1 MKNFILNLCRTL
13 LGILGFSFVSACD
26 GEGASPIPMYGV
38 PAPEYGSPYAEYFVK
53 GKVTDEAGNPIK
65 GIAVTVPDEYADTV
79 FTSADGSYEL
89 NGGFSYAEKTIDV
102 RFTDVDDEENG
113 GWFARQEKAVALE
126 KQEDGKGWYLGLFGA
141 LGVDVKMHPVETVAE
156 YGVPYATFEI
166 KGKVVDSEGNPLEGI
181 EVYGEDIYE
190 HMRQKAVTAEDG
202 SFLLVQPDWFPA
214 GEADICFED
223 VDGEENGGDFGKK
236 TETVKLTQTED
247 GEGHWNDGV
256 YSSEDLTITM

>member
-1 MKNFILNLCRTL
+1 
-13 LGILGFSFVSACD
+13 
-26 GEGASPIPMYGV
+26 MYGV
-38 PAPEYGSPYAEYFVK
+38 PAEYGSPYAEYFVK
-53 GKVTDEAGNPIK
+53 GKVTDDAGKPIK
-65 GIAVTVPDEYADTV
+65 GIAVTGPDKSVDTV

-89 NGGFSYAEKTIDV
+89 NGDFFPVETIDV
-102 RFTDVDDEENG
+102 KFTDVDDEENG
-113 GWFARQEKAVALE
+113 GWFATQEKHVALE
-126 KQEDGKGWYLGLFGA
+126 QQKEGQGWYFGVFGA
-141 LGVDVKMHPVETVAE
+141 LGVDVKMHPVESVAE

-166 KGKVVDSEGNPLEGI
+166 KGKVVDSEGNPLKGI

-190 HMRQKAVTAEDG
+190 YMRVKTTTDEDG
-202 SFLLVQPDWFPA
+202 SFNLVQPEWLPA

>member
-1 MKNFILNLCRTL
+1 MRNYILNLCKTL

-26 GEGASPIPMYGV
+26 GEGTSPIPMYGV
-38 PAPEYGSPYAEYFVK
+38 QVEYGSPYAEYFVK
-53 GKVTDEAGNPIK
+53 GKVTDDAGRPIK

-89 NGGFSYAEKTIDV
+89 NGGFFPVETIDV
-102 RFTDVDDEENG
+102 KFTDVDDEENG
-113 GWFARQEKAVALE
+113 GWFATQEKHVALE
-126 KQEDGKGWYLGLFGA
+126 QQKEGQGWYFGVFGA
-141 LGVDVKMHPVETVAE
+141 LGVDVKMHPVESVAE

-166 KGKVVDSEGNPLEGI
+166 KGKVVDSEGNPLKGI

-190 HMRQKAVTAEDG
+190 DIRVKTTTDEEG
-202 SFLLVQPDWFPA
+202 SFNLVQPEWFPA

>member
-26 GEGASPIPMYGV
+26 GEGTSPVPMYGV
-38 PAPEYGSPYAEYFVK
+38 PAEYGSPYAEYFVK
-53 GKVTDEAGNPIK
+53 GKVTDDAGKPIK
-65 GIAVTVPDEYADTV
+65 GIAVTGPDKSVDTV

-89 NGGFSYAEKTIDV
+89 NGDFFPVETIDV
-102 RFTDVDDEENG
+102 KFTDVDDEENG
-113 GWFARQEKAVALE
+113 GWFATQEKHVALE
-126 KQEDGKGWYLGLFGA
+126 QQKEGQGWYFGVFGA

-166 KGKVVDSEGNPLEGI
+166 KGKVVDSEGNPLKGI

-190 HMRQKAVTAEDG
+190 YMRVKTTTDEDG
-202 SFLLVQPDWFPA
+202 SFNLVQPEWLPA

>member
-1 MKNFILNLCRTL
+1 MRNYILNLCKTL

-26 GEGASPIPMYGV
+26 GEGTSPIPMYGV
-38 PAPEYGSPYAEYFVK
+38 PVEYGSPYAEYFVK
-53 GKVTDEAGNPIK
+53 GKVTDDAGKPIK
-65 GIAVTVPDEYADTV
+65 GIAVTGPDKSVDTV

-89 NGGFSYAEKTIDV
+89 NGDFFPVETIDV
-102 RFTDVDDEENG
+102 KFTDVDDEENG
-113 GWFARQEKAVALE
+113 GWFATQEKHVALE
-126 KQEDGKGWYLGLFGA
+126 QQKEGQGWYFGVFGA
-141 LGVDVKMHPVETVAE
+141 LGVDVKMHPVESVAE

-166 KGKVVDSEGNPLEGI
+166 KGKVVDSDGNPLEGI

-202 SFLLVQPDWFPA
+202 SFHLVQPNWFPA

>member
-1 MKNFILNLCRTL
+1 MRNYILNLCKTL

-26 GEGASPIPMYGV
+26 GEGTSPIPMYGV
-38 PAPEYGSPYAEYFVK
+38 PVEYGSPYAEYFVK
-53 GKVTDEAGNPIK
+53 GKVTDDAGKPIK

-89 NGGFSYAEKTIDV
+89 NGGFFPVETIDV
-102 RFTDVDDEENG
+102 KFTDVDDEENG
-113 GWFARQEKAVALE
+113 GWFATQEKHVALE
-126 KQEDGKGWYLGLFGA
+126 QQKEGQGWYFGVFGA
-141 LGVDVKMHPVETVAE
+141 LGVDVKMHPVESVAE

-166 KGKVVDSEGNPLEGI
+166 KGKVVDSEGNPLKGI

-190 HMRQKAVTAEDG
+190 YMRVKTTTDEDG
-202 SFLLVQPDWFPA
+202 SFNLVQPEWLPA

>member
-1 MKNFILNLCRTL
+1 MRNYILNLCKTL

-26 GEGASPIPMYGV
+26 GEGTSPIPMYGV
-38 PAPEYGSPYAEYFVK
+38 PVEYGSPYAEYFVK
-53 GKVTDEAGNPIK
+53 GKVTDDAGKPIK
-65 GIAVTVPDEYADTV
+65 GIAVTGPDKSVDTV

-89 NGGFSYAEKTIDV
+89 NGDFFPVETIDV
-102 RFTDVDDEENG
+102 KFTDVDDEENG
-113 GWFARQEKAVALE
+113 GWFATQEKHVALE
-126 KQEDGKGWYLGLFGA
+126 QQKEGQGWYFGVFGA
-141 LGVDVKMHPVETVAE
+141 LGVDVKMHPGESVAE

-166 KGKVVDSEGNPLEGI
+166 KGKVVDSDGNPLEGI

-202 SFLLVQPDWFPA
+202 SFLLVQPNWFPA
-214 GEADICFED
+214 VEADICFED

>member
-26 GEGASPIPMYGV
+26 GEGTSPVPMYGV
-38 PAPEYGSPYAEYFVK
+38 PVEYGSPYAEYFVK
-53 GKVTDEAGNPIK
+53 GKVTDDAGKPIK
-65 GIAVTVPDEYADTV
+65 GIAVTGPDKSVDTV

-89 NGGFSYAEKTIDV
+89 NGDFFPVETIDV
-102 RFTDVDDEENG
+102 KFTDVDDEENG
-113 GWFARQEKAVALE
+113 GWFATQEKHVALE
-126 KQEDGKGWYLGLFGA
+126 QQKEGQGWYFGVFGA
-141 LGVDVKMHPVETVAE
+141 LGVDVKMHPVESVAE

-166 KGKVVDSEGNPLEGI
+166 KGKVVDSDGNPLEGI

-202 SFLLVQPDWFPA
+202 SFHLVQPNWFPA
-214 GEADICFED
+214 VEADICFED

>member
-1 MKNFILNLCRTL
+1 MRNYILNLCKTL

-26 GEGASPIPMYGV
+26 GEGTSPIPMYGV
-38 PAPEYGSPYAEYFVK
+38 PAEYGSPYAEYFVK
-53 GKVTDEAGNPIK
+53 GKVTDDAGKPIK
-65 GIAVTVPDEYADTV
+65 GIAVTGPDKSVDTV

-89 NGGFSYAEKTIDV
+89 NGDFFPVETIDV
-102 RFTDVDDEENG
+102 KFTDVDDEENG
-113 GWFARQEKAVALE
+113 GWFATQEKHVALE
-126 KQEDGKGWYLGLFGA
+126 QQKEGQGWYFGVFGA

-166 KGKVVDSEGNPLEGI
+166 KGKVVDSEGNPLKGI

-190 HMRQKAVTAEDG
+190 YMRVKTTTDENG
-202 SFLLVQPDWFPA
+202 SFNLVQPEWLPA

>member
-1 MKNFILNLCRTL
+1 MRNYILNLCKTL

-26 GEGASPIPMYGV
+26 GEGTSPIPMYGV
-38 PAPEYGSPYAEYFVK
+38 PVEYGSPYAEYFVK
-53 GKVTDEAGNPIK
+53 GKVTDDAGKPIK

-89 NGGFSYAEKTIDV
+89 NGGFFPVETIDV
-102 RFTDVDDEENG
+102 KFTDVDDEENG
-113 GWFARQEKAVALE
+113 GWFATQEKHVALE
-126 KQEDGKGWYLGLFGA
+126 QQKEGQGWYFGVFGA
-141 LGVDVKMHPVETVAE
+141 LGVDVKMHPVESVAE

-166 KGKVVDSEGNPLEGI
+166 KGKVVDSEGNPLKGI

-190 HMRQKAVTAEDG
+190 YMRVKTTTDENG
-202 SFLLVQPDWFPA
+202 SFNLVQPEWLPA

>member
-1 MKNFILNLCRTL
+1 MRNYILNLCKTL

-26 GEGASPIPMYGV
+26 GEGTSPVPMYGV
-38 PAPEYGSPYAEYFVK
+38 PVEYGSPYAEYFVK
-53 GKVTDEAGNPIK
+53 GKVTDDAGKPIK
-65 GIAVTVPDEYADTV
+65 GIAVTGPDKSVDTV

-89 NGGFSYAEKTIDV
+89 NGDFFPVETIDV
-102 RFTDVDDEENG
+102 KFTDVDDEENG
-113 GWFARQEKAVALE
+113 GWFATQEKHVALE
-126 KQEDGKGWYLGLFGA
+126 QQKEGQGWYFGVFGA
-141 LGVDVKMHPVETVAE
+141 LGVDVKMHPVESVAE

-166 KGKVVDSEGNPLEGI
+166 KGKVVDSEGNPLKGI

-190 HMRQKAVTAEDG
+190 DMRVKTTTDENG
-202 SFLLVQPDWFPA
+202 SFNLVQPEWFPA

-256 YSSEDLTITM
+256 YSSEDLTIMM

>member
-1 MKNFILNLCRTL
+1 MRNYILNLCKTL

-26 GEGASPIPMYGV
+26 GEGTSPVPMYGV
-38 PAPEYGSPYAEYFVK
+38 PAEYGSPYAEYFVK
-53 GKVTDEAGNPIK
+53 GKVTDDAGKPIK
-65 GIAVTVPDEYADTV
+65 GIAVTGPDKSVDTV

-89 NGGFSYAEKTIDV
+89 NGDFFPVETIDV
-102 RFTDVDDEENG
+102 KFTDVDDEENG
-113 GWFARQEKAVALE
+113 GWFATQEKHVALE
-126 KQEDGKGWYLGLFGA
+126 QQKEGQGWYFGVFGA
-141 LGVDVKMHPVETVAE
+141 LGVDVKMHPVESVAE

-166 KGKVVDSEGNPLEGI
+166 KGKVVDSEGNPLKGI

-190 HMRQKAVTAEDG
+190 DMRVKTTTDENG
-202 SFLLVQPDWFPA
+202 SFNLIQPEWFPA

>member
-1 MKNFILNLCRTL
+1 MRNYILNLCKTL

-26 GEGASPIPMYGV
+26 GEGTSPVPMYGV
-38 PAPEYGSPYAEYFVK
+38 PVEYGSPYAEYFVK
-53 GKVTDEAGNPIK
+53 GKVTDDAGKPIK
-65 GIAVTVPDEYADTV
+65 GIAVTGPDKSVDTV

-89 NGGFSYAEKTIDV
+89 NGDFFPVETIDV
-102 RFTDVDDEENG
+102 KFTDVDDEENG
-113 GWFARQEKAVALE
+113 GWFATQEKHVALE
-126 KQEDGKGWYLGLFGA
+126 QQKEGQGWYFGVFGA
-141 LGVDVKMHPVETVAE
+141 LGVDVKMHPVESVAE

-166 KGKVVDSEGNPLEGI
+166 KGKVVDSEGNPLKGI

-190 HMRQKAVTAEDG
+190 YMRVKTTTDEDG
-202 SFLLVQPDWFPA
+202 SFNLVQPEWLPA

>member
-1 MKNFILNLCRTL
+1 MRNYILNLCKTL

-26 GEGASPIPMYGV
+26 GEGTSPVPMYGV
-38 PAPEYGSPYAEYFVK
+38 PAEYGSPYAEYFVK
-53 GKVTDEAGNPIK
+53 GKVTDDAGKPIK
-65 GIAVTVPDEYADTV
+65 GIAVTGPDKSVDTV

-89 NGGFSYAEKTIDV
+89 NGDFFPVETIDV
-102 RFTDVDDEENG
+102 KFTDVDDEENG
-113 GWFARQEKAVALE
+113 GWFATQEKHVALE
-126 KQEDGKGWYLGLFGA
+126 QQKEGQGWYFGVFGA
-141 LGVDVKMHPVETVAE
+141 LGVDVKMHPVESVAE

-166 KGKVVDSEGNPLEGI
+166 KGKVVDSEGNPLKGI

-190 HMRQKAVTAEDG
+190 YMRVKTTTDEDG
-202 SFLLVQPDWFPA
+202 SFNLVQPEWLPA

-223 VDGEENGGDFGKK
+223 VDGEEDGGDFGKK
-236 TETVKLTQTED
+236 PETVKLTQTED

>member
-1 MKNFILNLCRTL
+1 MRNYILNLCKTL

-26 GEGASPIPMYGV
+26 GEGTSPVPMYGV
-38 PAPEYGSPYAEYFVK
+38 PVEYGSPYAEYFVK
-53 GKVTDEAGNPIK
+53 GKVTDDAGKPIK

-89 NGGFSYAEKTIDV
+89 NGGFFPVETIDV
-102 RFTDVDDEENG
+102 KFTDVDDEENG
-113 GWFARQEKAVALE
+113 GWFATQEKHVALE
-126 KQEDGKGWYLGLFGA
+126 QQKEGQGWYFGVFGA
-141 LGVDVKMHPVETVAE
+141 LGVDVKMHPVESVAE

-166 KGKVVDSEGNPLEGI
+166 KGKVVDSEGNPLKGI

-190 HMRQKAVTAEDG
+190 YMRVKTTTDENG
-202 SFLLVQPDWFPA
+202 SFNLVQPEWLPA

>member
-1 MKNFILNLCRTL
+1 MRNYILNLCKTL

-26 GEGASPIPMYGV
+26 GEGTSPIPMYGV
-38 PAPEYGSPYAEYFVK
+38 PVEYGSPYAEYFVK
-53 GKVTDEAGNPIK
+53 GKVTDDAGKPIK
-65 GIAVTVPDEYADTV
+65 GIAVTAPDKSVDTV

-89 NGGFSYAEKTIDV
+89 NGGFFPVETIDV
-102 RFTDVDDEENG
+102 KFTDVDDEENG
-113 GWFARQEKAVALE
+113 GWFATQEKHVALE
-126 KQEDGKGWYLGLFGA
+126 QQKEGQGWYFGVFGA
-141 LGVDVKMHPVETVAE
+141 LGVDVKMHPAESVAE

-166 KGKVVDSEGNPLEGI
+166 KGKVVDSEGNPLKGI

-190 HMRQKAVTAEDG
+190 DMRVKTTTDEDG
-202 SFLLVQPDWFPA
+202 SFNLVQPEWFPA

>member
-1 MKNFILNLCRTL
+1 MRNYILNLCKTL

-26 GEGASPIPMYGV
+26 GEGTSPVPMYGV
-38 PAPEYGSPYAEYFVK
+38 PAEYGSPYAEYFVK
-53 GKVTDEAGNPIK
+53 GKVTDDAGKPIK
-65 GIAVTVPDEYADTV
+65 GIAVTGPDKSVDTV

-89 NGGFSYAEKTIDV
+89 NGDFFPVETIDV
-102 RFTDVDDEENG
+102 KFTDVDDEENG
-113 GWFARQEKAVALE
+113 GWFATQEKHVALE
-126 KQEDGKGWYLGLFGA
+126 QQKEGQGWYFGVFGA
-141 LGVDVKMHPVETVAE
+141 LGVDVKMHPVESVAE

-166 KGKVVDSEGNPLEGI
+166 KGKVVDSEGNPLKGI

-190 HMRQKAVTAEDG
+190 YMRVKTTTDEDG
-202 SFLLVQPDWFPA
+202 SFNLVQPEWLPA

>member
-1 MKNFILNLCRTL
+1 MRNYILNLCKTL

-26 GEGASPIPMYGV
+26 GEGTSPIPMYGV
-38 PAPEYGSPYAEYFVK
+38 PAEYGSPYAEYFVK
-53 GKVTDEAGNPIK
+53 GKVTDDAGKPIM
-65 GIAVTVPDEYADTV
+65 GIAVTGPDKSVDTV

-89 NGGFSYAEKTIDV
+89 NGDFFPVETIDV
-102 RFTDVDDEENG
+102 KFTDVDDEENG
-113 GWFARQEKAVALE
+113 GWFATQEKHVALE
-126 KQEDGKGWYLGLFGA
+126 QQKEGQGWYFGVFGA
-141 LGVDVKMHPVETVAE
+141 LGVDVKMHPVESVAE

-202 SFLLVQPDWFPA
+202 SFLLVQPEWFPA

>member
-26 GEGASPIPMYGV
+26 GEGTSPVPMYGV
-38 PAPEYGSPYAEYFVK
+38 PVEYGSPYAEYFVK
-53 GKVTDEAGNPIK
+53 GKVTDDAGKPIK
-65 GIAVTVPDEYADTV
+65 GIAVTGPDKSVDTV

-89 NGGFSYAEKTIDV
+89 NGDFFPVETIDV
-102 RFTDVDDEENG
+102 KFTDVDDEENG
-113 GWFARQEKAVALE
+113 GWFATQEKHVALE
-126 KQEDGKGWYLGLFGA
+126 QQKEGQGWYFGVFGA
-141 LGVDVKMHPVETVAE
+141 LGVDVKMHPVESVAE

-166 KGKVVDSEGNPLEGI
+166 KGKVVDSEGNPLKGI

-190 HMRQKAVTAEDG
+190 YMRVKTTTDEDG
-202 SFLLVQPDWFPA
+202 SFNLVQPEWLPA

>member
-1 MKNFILNLCRTL
+1 MRNYILNLCKTL

-26 GEGASPIPMYGV
+26 GEGTSPVPMYGV
-38 PAPEYGSPYAEYFVK
+38 PVEYGSPYAEYFVK
-53 GKVTDEAGNPIK
+53 GKVTDDAGKPIK
-65 GIAVTVPDEYADTV
+65 GIAVTGPDKSVDTV

-89 NGGFSYAEKTIDV
+89 NGDFFPVETIDV
-102 RFTDVDDEENG
+102 KFTDVDDEENG
-113 GWFARQEKAVALE
+113 GWFATQEKHVALE
-126 KQEDGKGWYLGLFGA
+126 QQKEGQGWYFGVFGA
-141 LGVDVKMHPVETVAE
+141 LGVDVKMHPVESVAE

-166 KGKVVDSEGNPLEGI
+166 KGKVVDSEGNPLKGI

-190 HMRQKAVTAEDG
+190 DMRVKTTTDENG
-202 SFLLVQPDWFPA
+202 SFNLIQPEWFPA

>member
-1 MKNFILNLCRTL
+1 MRNYILNLCKTL

-26 GEGASPIPMYGV
+26 GEGTSPVPMYGV
-38 PAPEYGSPYAEYFVK
+38 PAEYGSPYAEYFVK
-53 GKVTDEAGNPIK
+53 GKVTDDAGKPIK
-65 GIAVTVPDEYADTV
+65 GIAVTGPDKSVDTV

-89 NGGFSYAEKTIDV
+89 NGDFFPVETIDV
-102 RFTDVDDEENG
+102 KFTDVDDEENG
-113 GWFARQEKAVALE
+113 GWFATQEKHVALE
-126 KQEDGKGWYLGLFGA
+126 QQKEGQGWYFGVFGA

-166 KGKVVDSEGNPLEGI
+166 KGKVVDSEGNPLKGI

-190 HMRQKAVTAEDG
+190 YMRVKTTTDKDG
-202 SFLLVQPDWFPA
+202 SFNLVQPEWLPA

>member
-1 MKNFILNLCRTL
+1 MKNLILNLCRTL

-26 GEGASPIPMYGV
+26 GEGTSPIPMYGV
-38 PAPEYGSPYAEYFVK
+38 PVEYGSPYAEYFVK
-53 GKVTDEAGNPIK
+53 GKVTDDAGKPIK
-65 GIAVTVPDEYADTV
+65 GIAVTVPDKSVDTV

-89 NGGFSYAEKTIDV
+89 NGGFFPVETIDV
-102 RFTDVDDEENG
+102 KFTDVDDEENG
-113 GWFARQEKAVALE
+113 GWFATQEKHVALE
-126 KQEDGKGWYLGLFGA
+126 QQKEGQGWYFGVFGA
-141 LGVDVKMHPVETVAE
+141 LGVDVKMHPAESVAE

-166 KGKVVDSEGNPLEGI
+166 KGKVVDSEGNPLKGI

-190 HMRQKAVTAEDG
+190 YMRVKTTTDEDG
-202 SFLLVQPDWFPA
+202 SFNLVQPEWFPA

>member
-1 MKNFILNLCRTL
+1 MKNFILNLCKTL

-26 GEGASPIPMYGV
+26 GEGTSPVPMYGV
-38 PAPEYGSPYAEYFVK
+38 PVEYGSPYAEYFVK
-53 GKVTDEAGNPIK
+53 GKVTDDAGKPIK
-65 GIAVTVPDEYADTV
+65 GIAVTGPDKSVDTV

-89 NGGFSYAEKTIDV
+89 NGDFFPVETIDV
-102 RFTDVDDEENG
+102 KFTDVDDEENG
-113 GWFARQEKAVALE
+113 GWFATQEKHVALE
-126 KQEDGKGWYLGLFGA
+126 QQKEGQGWYFGVFGA

-166 KGKVVDSEGNPLEGI
+166 KGKVVDSEGNPLKGI

-190 HMRQKAVTAEDG
+190 YMRVKTTTDEDG
-202 SFLLVQPDWFPA
+202 SFNLVQPEWLPA

-236 TETVKLTQTED
+236 TEP
-247 GEGHWNDGV
+247 
-256 YSSEDLTITM
+256 SS